1 MIRNMNITR
10 LSLLFVTIFML
21 SGCCCIFYV
30 PVEAPKVY
38 SGGNKIKEKN
48 HSQQDPTTKKKD
60 TKEVSK

>member
-10 LSLLFVTIFML
+10 LSLLFVTILML

-30 PVEAPKVY
+30 PVDVPKVY

-48 HSQQDPTTKKKD
+48 HSQQDPATKKKD